1 MKNIF
6 LIFFGFFAL
15 ISGISIFSVDAASV
29 IEENAEK
36 EIIPFEKLTDYQ
48 VLLTGNEGGIATY
61 SGVKD
66 NLRLTFDTDKEAV
79 IKIIFGFDI
88 NAIKNNPSLSQEIVD
103 IINILMPNQISDNKA
118 CASIFQEKMSDL
130 NEDRDQ
136 AVFNLDKSKIE
147 VHVTN
152 GLVNVRVTK

>member
-48 VLLTGNEGGIATY
+48 VLLTGNESGIATY

-66 NLRLTFDTDKEAV
+66 NLRLTFDTDKESV
-79 IKIIFGFDI
+79 TKIIFVFDI
-88 NAIKNNPSLSQEIVD
+88 DAIKESTSLSQEI
-103 IINILMPNQISDNKA
+103 IHLINILMPNQISDNKA
-118 CASIFQEKMSDL
+118 CVSIFQEKMSDL

-136 AVFNLDKSKIE
+136 AVFNLDKSKVE